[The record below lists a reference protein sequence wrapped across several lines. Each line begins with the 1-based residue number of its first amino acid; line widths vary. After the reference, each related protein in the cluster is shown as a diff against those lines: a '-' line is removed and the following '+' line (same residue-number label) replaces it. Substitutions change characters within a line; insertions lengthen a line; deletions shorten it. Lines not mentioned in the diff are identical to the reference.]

1 MSEAEIIRGY
11 NLWRTTLSDTPED
24 YEDYLHVCRL
34 IELVSDD
41 DLVRA
46 TEYLS
51 RYEEVFERFVGH

>member
-24 YEDYLHVCRL
+24 YEDYLHVRRL

-41 DLVRA
+41 DRPGA
-46 TEYLS
+46 AHYLLDHA
-51 RYEEVFERFVGH
+51 EVFERFVGH